1 MAIISKE
8 EFLKACESKM
18 AQDKALAD
26 ERRRQE
32 EARRK
37 AEEERRRRE
46 EEERRRI
53 GEEERRRREEEERR
67 RQEEARRKAE
77 EERIRKEN
85 AEWDRWYNTL
95 PSGCKNGFVFNNFQ
109 YSINKSTRT
118 ITKVLLLGDPRN
130 VMLGDPR
137 DRINPRDVMDLRK
150 RDDVRGS
157 VAFSGNSDIN
167 SELGI

>member
-1 MAIISKE
+1 METITKE

-37 AEEERRRRE
+37 AEEERKRRE
-46 EEERRRI
+46 EEERKRRA
-53 GEEERRRREEEERR
+53 EEER
-67 RQEEARRKAE
+67 RRKAE

-109 YSINKSTRT
+109 YSVNKSTRT
-118 ITKVLLLGDPRN
+118 ITKVPLLGDPR
-130 VMLGDPR
+130 G
-137 DRINPRDVMDLRK
+137 RIFDNEKDLVNPRTALNSR
-150 RDDVRGS
+150 
-157 VAFSGNSDIN
+157 FSGNSDIN